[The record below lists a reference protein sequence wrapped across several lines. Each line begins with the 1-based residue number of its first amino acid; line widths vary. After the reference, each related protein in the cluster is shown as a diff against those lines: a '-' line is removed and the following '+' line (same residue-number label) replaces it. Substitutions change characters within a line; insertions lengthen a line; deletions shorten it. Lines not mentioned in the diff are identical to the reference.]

1 MDGQP
6 LSQRKQHARMNSEEI
21 RARIAQLEA
30 EAEQR
35 SQSEGTR
42 RSRPSASPAD
52 GSNAD
57 GDPWDFLFDAALRG
71 SENLGPDGFSLNS
84 WLADGLYGLR
94 GVLRGLGVNDEFRG
108 HLHAAERELL
118 LACRV
123 LIDTRLERLDPE
135 TDGAESPS
143 RLQNIDIDFDA

>member
-1 MDGQP
+1 
-6 LSQRKQHARMNSEEI
+6 MNSEEI
-21 RARIAQLEA
+21 RTRIAELEA
-30 EAEQR
+30 EADQR
-35 SQSEGTR
+35 AQSEIPR
-42 RSRPSASPAD
+42 RGRSGASTAED
-52 GSNAD
+52 ANLD

-71 SENLGPDGFSLNS
+71 SENYGPDGFSLSS
-84 WLADGLYGLR
+84 WLADGLFGLR

-108 HLHAAERELL
+108 HLRAAERELL

-135 TDGAESPS
+135 TDGAETPS